1 MDDGRLEALLRR
13 IRFVTPQSE
22 WHDTI
27 RYWPFDYTRTE
38 DMIDSALMDD
48 WYARMVIPAVREMC
62 DYPTLWGM
70 QPSSYIPKMAY
81 MIAFMTYGWLYDGLK
96 QRRAERTWNPM
107 IMITREWKGT
117 QELMTADQALRLVD
131 ECDRC
136 MDSMPD
142 RDGLMR
148 ACTHGP
154 LLLDRDTIHVL
165 SRGWTGGE
173 GGADADRFMARLHDE
188 DDPLG
193 MARIMSGCTR
203 PVMDSYTEHLL
214 IADPH
219 WGTDRGTVPAI
230 HRTLLGMLRS
240 IYDFGSESD
249 IIFWLLTNCDG
260 GPQYGTGVFAAMVRT
275 LACIDDAGFGT
286 RAGSDADVPV
296 ITLSVLEKLVAACS
310 GLGQFDG
317 LPQSF
322 VFETMLAE
330 AVMVPHDTAMSMAY
344 KHRIPIQW
352 NTDGTFLRQG
362 YEDTDGPMWFCGLV
376 VINDTDD
383 VEDGPGVPTRVGA

>member
-13 IRFVTPQSE
+13 IGFVAPQSV
-22 WHDTI
+22 WHDTLQ
-27 RYWPFDYTRTE
+27 YWPFGYTKTE
-38 DMIDSALMDD
+38 DMIGPALMDG

-62 DYPTLWGM
+62 AYPTLWGM
-70 QPSSYIPKMAY
+70 QPSSCIPRMAY
-81 MIAFMTYGWLYDGLK
+81 MIAFMTCWRLYDGLK
-96 QRRAERTWNPM
+96 QGRAERTWNPM
-107 IMITREWKGT
+107 IMITREWKDT
-117 QELMTADQALRLVD
+117 QERMTADQALRLVD

-148 ACTHGP
+148 ACAHGP

-173 GGADADRFMARLHDE
+173 GEADADRFMARLHDG

-193 MARIMSGCTR
+193 RARIMSGRTGT
-203 PVMDSYTEHLL
+203 VMDSYTEHLL

-219 WGTDRGTVPAI
+219 WDTGRGMVPAI

-249 IIFWLLTNCDG
+249 VIFWLLTNRDG

-286 RAGSDADVPV
+286 RSGSDADVPV
-296 ITLSVLEKLVAACS
+296 ITLSVLENLVAACS
-310 GLGQFDG
+310 GFGRFGG
-317 LPQSF
+317 LPKSF
-322 VFETMLAE
+322 VFGTMLAE
-330 AVMVPHDTAMSMAY
+330 AVMVPKDTAVSMAY
-344 KHRIPIQW
+344 RHQIPIRW
-352 NTDGTFLRQG
+352 NTDGAFLRQG
-362 YEDTDGPMWFCGLV
+362 YGDTDGPMRFCGLV
-376 VINDTDD
+376 VINDT
-383 VEDGPGVPTRVGA
+383 G